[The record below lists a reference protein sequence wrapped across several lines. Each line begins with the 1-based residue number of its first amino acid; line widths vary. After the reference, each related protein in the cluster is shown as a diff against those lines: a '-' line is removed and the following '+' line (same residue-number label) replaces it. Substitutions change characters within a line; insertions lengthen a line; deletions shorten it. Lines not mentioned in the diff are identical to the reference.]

1 MIKTIVYSYF
11 KTTQMEDGIIS
22 LALLT
27 LIHYITWRRDT
38 ASYEAQD
45 CLGPNSKH
53 GALSRKMLR
62 GFRTDRIHCFYRS
75 QEQAWCPTKED
86 GEGI

>member
-27 LIHYITWRRDT
+27 LIHYIKLWRDT
-38 ASYEAQD
+38 ASHEVQD

-53 GALSRKMLR
+53 GALPRKMLR
-62 GFRTDRIHCFYRS
+62 SFRSDIIHCFYRS
-75 QEQAWCPTKED
+75 Q
-86 GEGI
+86 